1 MKPESFE
8 SPFTQL
14 LWVMYKLRKAEKVY
28 NEFLSYSNRKQV
40 KYWQDK
46 ADEILKTIGID
57 DNTDF
62 KNLKLEIQKP

>member
-1 MKPESFE
+1 MKIESFE
-8 SPFTQL
+8 SPLAQL

-28 NEFLSYSNRKQV
+28 NEYLSFQNRKQV

-46 ADEILKTIGID
+46 VDEILKTIGID
-57 DNTDF
+57 DDTDF